1 MTNRKRVY
9 SVFICFTLVFY
20 GCSQS
25 YKQLSDAEAL
35 MTASPDQSL
44 SILYSLNGP
53 ELHSERQRALFALLM
68 SEALHKNYIDV
79 TSDSLINVAVNF
91 YSRTKNHRRRM
102 QANYYKGIVLRNA
115 QDYAYAA
122 VSMEKARKE
131 AEFLG
136 DYFYLGQVFRALAAI
151 MNETNNNPEAINY
164 EKKAILNYHLAGAET
179 YEHYAK
185 AALATGLVNNRLYA
199 EAEILIDSL
208 IVLQQNQSFLDHCN
222 LLKAQII
229 LETDRDDISDAIS
242 IYQTAD
248 KDLFFI
254 TDYAYYAYALD
265 KIGHESMADHYI
277 EEAYL
282 HSKDYA
288 DSATVDAFHAR
299 IENKRRN
306 FSHAY
311 SLIENASEVQDS
323 LTRLL
328 LQQSISIAQRD
339 FFKEEARN
347 QELQTHNA
355 KQTSLFIVI
364 LSVLTVCIIILLS
377 SIRIKK
383 INAIKKEQMVHLVF
397 AKQREK
403 NLLMDNA
410 SILGALLSERLGHL
424 DKLADEYF
432 LAETPEDRAKVFKEY
447 KKRQQSIQNDST
459 LYSSIEADLN
469 RYCDG
474 IMDKLG
480 VEVPS
485 IKGNN
490 RKIIS
495 LFFAGLPNITV
506 QLITGKISLSSI
518 EMTRSRFRKM
528 IKESDS
534 THKALFLDLLET
546 KKRQTGENNVNK

>member
-1 MTNRKRVY
+1 MANRKRVY
-9 SVFICFTLVFY
+9 SFFICATLVIC

-25 YKQLSDAEAL
+25 YKQLSDAESL

-44 SILYSLNGP
+44 SILNSINRSD
-53 ELHSERQRALFALLM
+53 LHSERQRAIYALLM

-164 EKKAILNYHLAGAET
+164 EKKAIMNYHLAGAET

-185 AALATGLVNNRLYA
+185 AALATGLVNNRQYA
-199 EAEILIDSL
+199 EAEVLIDSL
-208 IVLQQNQSFLDHCN
+208 IVLPQNQSFLDHCN
-222 LLKAQII
+222 LLKAEII
-229 LETDRDDISDAIS
+229 IETDRDDISEAIRF
-242 IYQTAD
+242 YQTAD
-248 KDLFFI
+248 KDLFYL

-265 KIGHESMADHYI
+265 KVGNKDMANRYI

-282 HSKDYA
+282 HSMDYA
-288 DSATVDAFHAR
+288 DSATVDAFYAR
-299 IENKRRN
+299 MENNRSN
-306 FSHAY
+306 FKHAY
-311 SLIENASEVQDS
+311 SLMENASEVQDS
-323 LTRLL
+323 LTRIL
-328 LQQSISIAQRD
+328 LQQSTSIAQRD

-474 IMDKLG
+474 IMDKLS

-490 RKIIS
+490 RRIIS

-534 THKALFLDLLET
+534 AHKALFLDLLET